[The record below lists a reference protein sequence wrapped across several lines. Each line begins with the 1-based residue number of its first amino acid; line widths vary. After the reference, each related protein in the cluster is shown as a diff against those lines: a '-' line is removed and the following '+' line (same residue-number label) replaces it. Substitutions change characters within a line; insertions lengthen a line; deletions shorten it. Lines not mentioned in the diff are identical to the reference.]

1 VAAGERLRLG
11 GRLELGTGER
21 IVWSIADGRR
31 GRRWRE
37 LATRDGDIVQAVLFE
52 TDPRGRVVRLEI
64 ASAAGLLTLHPED
77 DGALHGNVV
86 GSDGVRHLTFDRTA
100 LFVVG
105 SPASAAIV
113 LGRLALVVGVGG
125 SRSVDLVRI
134 DDRLEPRAET
144 WEVSRIDD
152 RTWRLS
158 ELAASPAGAGEG
170 SRSRLR
176 DEVRVVRLDERGL
189 IELPDPVAWPLE
201 R

>member
-1 VAAGERLRLG
+1 M
-11 GRLELGTGER
+11 
-21 IVWSIADGRR
+21 
-31 GRRWRE
+31 
-37 LATRDGDIVQAVLFE
+37 QAVLFE
-52 TDPRGRVVRLEI
+52 TDPTGRVVRLEM

-77 DGALHGNVV
+77 DEVLHGNVV
-86 GSDGVRHLTFDRTA
+86 GPDGVRHLTFDRTA

-113 LGRLALVVGVGG
+113 LGRLALAVGVGG

-152 RTWRLS
+152 RTWHLS
-158 ELAASPAGAGEG
+158 ELAASPASAGRGADSPARSG
-170 SRSRLR
+170 SS
-176 DEVRVVRLDERGL
+176 DLDERGL
-189 IELPDPVAWPLE
+189 VKLPDAASWPLE

>member
-1 VAAGERLRLG
+1 MAAGERLRLG
-11 GRLELGTGER
+11 GRLELSTGER

-52 TDPRGRVVRLEI
+52 TDPTGRVVHLEM

-77 DGALHGNVV
+77 DEVLHGNVV
-86 GSDGVRHLTFDRTA
+86 GPDGVRHLRFDRTA

-113 LGRLALVVGVGG
+113 LGRLALAVGVGG

-152 RTWRLS
+152 RTWHLS
-158 ELAASPAGAGEG
+158 EFAASPASAGEG
-170 SRSRLR
+170 SRLSG
-176 DEVRVVRLDERGL
+176 EVRVVHLDERGL
-189 IELPDPVAWPLE
+189 VKLPDAASWALE